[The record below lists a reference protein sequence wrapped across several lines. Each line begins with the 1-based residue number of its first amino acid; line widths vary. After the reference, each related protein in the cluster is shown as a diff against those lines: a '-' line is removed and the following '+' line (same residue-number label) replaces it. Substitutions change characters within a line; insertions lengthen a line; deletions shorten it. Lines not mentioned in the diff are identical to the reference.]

1 MIPNLQNLRLYR
13 YDLQSIAR
21 IVDVKLYD
29 KRVSISTIA
38 SNLGEII
45 NQICIPSK
53 CLQRT
58 EPATVHEACQ
68 HQP

>member
-1 MIPNLQNLRLYR
+1 MIPNLQNLPLYR
-13 YDLQSIAR
+13 YDLQSIGC
-21 IVDVKLYD
+21 IVDAKRDD

-38 SNLGEII
+38 LNLREII

-53 CLQRT
+53 CLHRT